1 MAASKVQ
8 AIKDEVV
15 LRLAKSIVQP
25 TQEWTG
31 QHQAR
36 LIWGLF
42 RSMGFN
48 PGDAGSEPFKKAVQT
63 WESYW
68 NNASLGYSSNTA
80 KRLAE
85 SGICAKD
92 AEVIAGEYK

>member
-8 AIKDEVV
+8 AIKDETI

-36 LIWGLF
+36 LIWALF
-42 RSMGFN
+42 REMGFK
-48 PGDAGSEPFKKAVQT
+48 PGEPGSEPFKKAVAQ

-68 NNASLGYSSNTA
+68 ANASLGYSSNTS

-85 SGICAKD
+85 AGICARE